1 MDTVR
6 RLYLYAMSAVSLAV
20 LAFGAQALLTVALH
34 GLGLRVGA
42 PVFGEGSGDRQALS
56 LAIALIGVGLPVW
69 AIHWWLVERSVRRSA
84 DAEGERRSDIRAL
97 YLSAV
102 LLVFILAGSI
112 AAMSVVRLV
121 TNRLMPVSD
130 DYYNYEDVAATLATL
145 VVVGAGWALHARTRL
160 IDVAGGEL
168 RGAAAWLPRL
178 YRYLVAFFGLV
189 YFAQGLGE
197 LAKLAIDYVGGT
209 PTADPLSGIGV
220 NYAFQLYQALPAA
233 LVGLALWVSHAWA
246 SDRVTAS
253 DGWHGASERSSRIR
267 LGYWPLIIGVAA
279 IVSITSLG
287 AGLEAIFRQVFGA
300 GGDPNDYLGTNRS
313 LAVEIASAAA
323 AAMPWLAI
331 WWLHR
336 RWGRDA
342 ASASGD
348 PGRRTFAARLDRHV
362 SAAVGLAFGA
372 IATGWLVGVLIDVV
386 LGGSR
391 TVGVGWRQELSQF
404 LAWAVLGL
412 ALWIWNWSRL
422 LALRQADPAGEASSA
437 VRRAYLLLA
446 IGVAIVSTLGS
457 LAIVLYRL
465 VGYLLGA
472 GLGGN
477 AVSELSTP
485 LGVLIAAAAIVVYHG
500 LQLRSDGELRPVG
513 AAEATAPAAAPLTE
527 AVPTAAMAAEPA
539 EDVATRISLELRG
552 PTGADLEAT
561 LAMLRGVLPE
571 GQTLAEG

>member
-20 LAFGAQALLTVALH
+20 LAVGAQALLTVALH
-34 GLGLRVGA
+34 GLGLRGV
-42 PVFGEGSGDRQALS
+42 PVFGGDPGDRQALS
-56 LAIALIGVGLPVW
+56 LAIALVGVGLPVW
-69 AIHWWLVERSVRRSA
+69 AIHWWLVERSVRRGA
-84 DAEGERRSDIRAL
+84 DAEAERRAGIRAF

-102 LLVFILAGSI
+102 LAVFILVAAI
-112 AAMSVVRLV
+112 AAMSLVRIVVS
-121 TNRLMPVSD
+121 RLMPLSD
-130 DYYNYEDVAATLATL
+130 DYYGYEDLAGTISTLFVVA
-145 VVVGAGWALHARTRL
+145 AGWALHAQTRRV
-160 IDVAGGEL
+160 DVAGGEL
-168 RGAAAWLPRL
+168 HGGAAWLPRL
-178 YRYLVAFFGLV
+178 YRYVVTFFGLV
-189 YFAQGLGE
+189 IFAQGLGE
-197 LAKLAIDYVGGT
+197 IAKVAIVYVSGTSSPDAIYGG
-209 PTADPLSGIGV
+209 G
-220 NYAFQLYQALPAA
+220 YAYQLRQALPAA
-233 LVGLALWVSHAWA
+233 IVGLAAWVSHAWA
-246 SDRVTAS
+246 SDRVAAS
-253 DGWHGASERSSRIR
+253 DGWHGASEQTSRIR
-267 LGYWPLIIGVAA
+267 LGYWPLVIAVAA
-279 IVSITSLG
+279 FASIMSL
-287 AGLEAIFRQVFGA
+287 A
-300 GGDPNDYLGTNRS
+300 GGLAVLLGQVLGTITELSAS
-313 LAVEIASAAA
+313 LAVQIAAA
-323 AAMPWLAI
+323 AAAAVPWLAI
-331 WWLHR
+331 WWLHG

-342 ASASGD
+342 ASATGD

-362 SAAVGLAFGA
+362 GAAVGLAFGA

-391 TVGVGWRQELSQF
+391 TVGDGWRHELSQF

-412 ALWIWNWSRL
+412 PLWIWNWSRL

-485 LGVLIAAAAIVVYHG
+485 LGALIAAAAIVVYHG
-500 LQLRSDGELRPVG
+500 LQLRSDGELRPA
-513 AAEATAPAAAPLTE
+513 AAEAAAPVAAPLTA
-527 AVPTAAMAAEPA
+527 AVPPAAMAAEDTA
-539 EDVATRISLELRG
+539 ARISLELRG

>member
-34 GLGLRVGA
+34 GLGLRGV
-42 PVFGEGSGDRQALS
+42 PVFGGDPGDRQALS
-56 LAIALIGVGLPVW
+56 LAIALVGVGLPVW
-69 AIHWWLVERSVRRSA
+69 AIHWWLVERGVRRSA
-84 DAEGERRSDIRAL
+84 DAEAERRSGIRAF

-102 LLVFILAGSI
+102 LAVFILAAGL
-112 AAMSVVRLV
+112 AAMSLVRIVVSRV
-121 TNRLMPVSD
+121 MPLSD
-130 DYYNYEDVAATLATL
+130 GYNGYNGYEDLAGTLSTL
-145 VVVGAGWALHARTRL
+145 LVVGAGWALHAQTRRA
-160 IDVAGGEL
+160 DVAGGEL
-168 RGAAAWLPRL
+168 RDGAAWLPRL
-178 YRYLVAFFGLV
+178 YRYVVTFFGLV
-189 YFAQGLGE
+189 IFAQGLGE
-197 LAKLAIDYVGGT
+197 IAKLAIVYVSGT
-209 PTADPLSGIGV
+209 PSPDAIYGGG
-220 NYAFQLYQALPAA
+220 YAYQLQQALPAA
-233 LVGLALWVSHAWA
+233 IVGLAAWVSHAWA
-246 SDRVTAS
+246 SDRVAAA
-253 DGWHGASERSSRIR
+253 DGWHGASEQTSRIR
-267 LGYWPLIIGVAA
+267 LGYWPLVIAIAA
-279 IVSITSLG
+279 FASIMSLAGGLG
-287 AGLEAIFRQVFGA
+287 AVLRQVLGA
-300 GGDPNDYLGTNRS
+300 STELTYEDLSPS
-313 LAVEIASAAA
+313 LAVQIAGAAA
-323 AAMPWLAI
+323 AAAPWLAI

-348 PGRRTFAARLDRHV
+348 LGRRTFAARLDRHV

-372 IATGWLVGVLIDVV
+372 IATGWLVGVLVDVV

-391 TVGVGWRQELSQF
+391 TVGVGWRYELSQF
-404 LAWAVLGL
+404 LAWAILGL

-422 LALRQADPAGEASSA
+422 LAVRQADPAGEASSA

-485 LGVLIAAAAIVVYHG
+485 LGALIAATAVVIYHG
-500 LQLRSDGELRPVG
+500 LQLRSDGELRPVS
-513 AAEATAPAAAPLTE
+513 AAEAAAPVPAPSTE
-527 AVPTAAMAAEPA
+527 AVPTAATAAEDA
-539 EDVATRISLELRG
+539 AAWISLELRG